1 MFESIGLP
9 EALIKE
15 INENSQKQK
24 FPKNTNLISIGDQMV
39 HIPFVL
45 NGSIRVYTENE
56 DTGKEV
62 LLYYVEKGETCLM
75 SMIASFKNK
84 VSKVS
89 ASTEKDS
96 EIVLISNEKVHEWQM
111 KFSEWNDLIINLFVN
126 RYDDLLQ
133 TIEEISFKKIDDRLK
148 TYLNKH
154 LNDSGEISISK
165 THKQIANDLGTS
177 REVISRTLKKIEVNM
192 DTDFILK
199 KS

>member
-15 INENSQKQK
+15 INENSQRQK
-24 FPKNTNLISIGDQMV
+24 FPKNTNLISIGDQMAY
-39 HIPFVL
+39 IPFVL

-56 DTGKEV
+56 DTSKEV

-96 EIVLISNEKVHEWQM
+96 EIVFISNEKVHEWQM
-111 KFSEWNDLIINLFVN
+111 KFSEWNDLIINL
-126 RYDDLLQ
+126 LSL
-133 TIEEISFKKIDDRLK
+133 IHI
-148 TYLNKH
+148 
-154 LNDSGEISISK
+154 
-165 THKQIANDLGTS
+165 
-177 REVISRTLKKIEVNM
+177 
-192 DTDFILK
+192 
-199 KS
+199 

>member
-15 INENSQKQK
+15 INENSQRQK
-24 FPKNTNLISIGDQMV
+24 FPKNTNLISIGDQMAY
-39 HIPFVL
+39 IPFVL

-56 DTGKEV
+56 DTSKEV

-96 EIVLISNEKVHEWQM
+96 EIVFISNEKVHEWQM

-177 REVISRTLKKIEVNM
+177 REVISRTLKKIEVDM
-192 DTDFILK
+192 DTNFILK

>member
-15 INENSQKQK
+15 INENSQRQK
-24 FPKNTNLISIGDQMV
+24 FPKNTNLISIGDQMAY
-39 HIPFVL
+39 IPFVL

-89 ASTEKDS
+89 ASTERDS
-96 EIVLISNEKVHEWQM
+96 EIVFISNEKVHEWQM

-177 REVISRTLKKIEVNM
+177 REVISRTLKKIEVDM
-192 DTDFILK
+192 DTNFILK

>member
-15 INENSQKQK
+15 INENSQRQK
-24 FPKNTNLISIGDQMV
+24 FPKNTNLISIGDQMAY
-39 HIPFVL
+39 IPFVL

-56 DTGKEV
+56 NTGKEV

-96 EIVLISNEKVHEWQM
+96 EIVFISNEKVHEWQM

-177 REVISRTLKKIEVNM
+177 REVISRTLKKIEVDM
-192 DTDFILK
+192 DTNFILK